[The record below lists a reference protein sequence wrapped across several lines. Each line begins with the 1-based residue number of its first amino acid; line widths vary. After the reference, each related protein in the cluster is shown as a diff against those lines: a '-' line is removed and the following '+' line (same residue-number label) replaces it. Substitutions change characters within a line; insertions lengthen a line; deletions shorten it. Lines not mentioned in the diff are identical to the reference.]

1 MPGPGDRLH
10 RGLEAVTVLLLAVY
24 FVLVVLQVFFRYVL
38 NRSLF
43 WSEELVRFALIWSV
57 MLGSAVVAYRG
68 EHIRIDVLDTVLPP
82 RARRALGR
90 LAHVLTFAFCVILAG
105 TGIQFM
111 LRTLAQRSAVLEVP
125 IWAVYAAVPAG
136 AVLEGVCM
144 LLAGRRAGPAPG
156 EGASEA
162 VL

>member
-10 RGLEAVTVLLLAVY
+10 RGLEAVGVLLLAVY

-43 WSEELVRFALIWSV
+43 WSEELVRFALVWSV

-68 EHIRIDVLDTVLPP
+68 EHLRIDALDGLLPP
-82 RARRALGR
+82 SARRVVAR
-90 LAHVLTFAFCVILAG
+90 LAEFLTFAFCVILAG
-105 TGIQFM
+105 TGVQFT
-111 LRTLAQRSAVLEVP
+111 LRTLTQRSAVLEVP
-125 IWAVYAAVPAG
+125 IWAVYAAVPVG
-136 AVLEGVCM
+136 AVLEAVCM
-144 LLAGRRAGPAPG
+144 LMGRRRGAHGPGTP
-156 EGASEA
+156 EA

>member
-68 EHIRIDVLDTVLPP
+68 EHIRIDVLDAVLSP
-82 RARRALGR
+82 RARCAVGR
-90 LAHVLTFAFCVILAG
+90 VAQVLTFAFCVILAG
-105 TGIQFM
+105 TGIQFA
-111 LRTLAQRSAVLEVP
+111 LRTLTQRSAVLEVP
-125 IWAVYAAVPAG
+125 IWAVYAAVPVG
-136 AVLEGVCM
+136 AVLEAVCM
-144 LLAGRRAGPAPG
+144 LLARRRAAPAPG
-156 EGASEA
+156 EGAAEA

>member
-43 WSEELVRFALIWSV
+43 WSEELVRFALVWSV

-68 EHIRIDVLDTVLPP
+68 EHIRIDVIDAVLSP
-82 RARRALGR
+82 RARRAVGR
-90 LAHVLTFAFCVILAG
+90 VAQVLTFAFCVILAG
-105 TGIQFM
+105 TGIQFT
-111 LRTLAQRSAVLEVP
+111 LRTLTQRSAVLEVP
-125 IWAVYAAVPAG
+125 IWAVYAAVPVG

-144 LLAGRRAGPAPG
+144 LLARRRAGPGPAEATP
-156 EGASEA
+156 EA